1 MWGSFWKRRW
11 QQEGRELGV
20 WGGKWGKREVR
31 EKEKGRQHR
40 GLGPNETQDLLRT
53 KAPLQ
58 VKALPCRPLELCP
71 ALRGG

>member
-1 MWGSFWKRRW
+1 MGKLLEEEMATRGKRTW
-11 QQEGRELGV
+11 SVGMEVGR
-20 WGGKWGKREVR
+20 KREVR
-31 EKEKGRQHR
+31 EKEKGRQHQ